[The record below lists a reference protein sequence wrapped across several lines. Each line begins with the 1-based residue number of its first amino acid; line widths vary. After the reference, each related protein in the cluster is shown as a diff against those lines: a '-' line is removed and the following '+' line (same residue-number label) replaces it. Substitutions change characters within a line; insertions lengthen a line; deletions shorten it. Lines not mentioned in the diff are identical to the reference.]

1 MLEFK
6 NIDEE
11 GIKLINQI
19 WAQTCYYGS
28 EYSYTYMFSWF
39 ARHERDC
46 LKYCYSDGI
55 VFISFCNKNLPIFSG
70 EKLYLP
76 PLTTLDKVELAY
88 KMLTDYAREAC
99 INNFKII
106 QVPHYHTKLIDSS
119 IFDIQFMDDA
129 AEYLYYT
136 HDIIELPGKK
146 YHGKRGHIA
155 KFVKSFPQ
163 FEFREYTDRDY
174 EAVISLF
181 DEWKA
186 HKDGKINGIK
196 HEFNALNTAL
206 EMRKRFSLKAG
217 VLLVENTVIGFS
229 LGEITPNNVGIVH
242 FEKAN
247 IEFEGAYSMLTNSF
261 AKKFL
266 FKTRLINRQEDMGI
280 EGLRKS
286 KQSYYPI
293 GFAKKALCSYKN
305 DNI

>member
-11 GIKLINQI
+11 GIKLINEI
-19 WAQTCYYGS
+19 WARTCYYGS

-39 ARHERDC
+39 ARHEREC
-46 LKYCYSDGI
+46 LKYCYCDDI
-55 VFISFCNKNLPIFSG
+55 VFISFCNKNLPVFSG

-76 PLTTLDKVELAY
+76 PLTTLDKVERGY
-88 KMLTDYAREAC
+88 KILTDYARKAG
-99 INNFKII
+99 INKFKII
-106 QVPHYHTKLIDSS
+106 QVPHYHSKLIDKTV
-119 IFDIQFMDDA
+119 FDVQFMGDA
-129 AEYLYYT
+129 AEYLYNT
-136 HDIIELPGKK
+136 RDIIELPGKK

-155 KFVKSFPQ
+155 KFVKLYPQ
-163 FEFREYTDRDY
+163 YGFREYNDGDY
-174 EAVISLF
+174 DAVINLF

-186 HKDGKINGIK
+186 HKDVEINGIK

-206 EMRKRFSLKAG
+206 EMRKEYGLKAG
-217 VLLVENTVIGFS
+217 VLLVDNTVIGFS

-247 IEFEGAYSMLTNSF
+247 IEYEGAYSMLTNCF

-266 FKTRLINRQEDMGI
+266 GKTRLINRQEDMGI

-293 GFAKKALCSYKN
+293 GFAEKALCTYKN
-305 DNI
+305 D